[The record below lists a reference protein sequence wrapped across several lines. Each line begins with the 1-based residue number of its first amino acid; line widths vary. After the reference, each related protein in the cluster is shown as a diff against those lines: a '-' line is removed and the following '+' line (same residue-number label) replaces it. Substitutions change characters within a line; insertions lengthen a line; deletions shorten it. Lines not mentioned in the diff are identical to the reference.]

1 MTIYDGFLREGI
13 ALVIQQEAND
23 QSTCGME
30 LYVYFVCNGLMHSEQ
45 INHISSSKFSV
56 IRHSKNGKKVELF
69 YISPTSRV
77 FASLGLGRALD
88 KNQLYKCI

>member
-1 MTIYDGFLREGI
+1 MTIYDGFLTEGI

-30 LYVYFVCNGLMHSEQ
+30 LYVYFVRNGLMHSEQ

-56 IRHSKNGKKVELF
+56 IPHSKNEKKFQLF
-69 YISPTSRV
+69 YFSPSSRA
-77 FASLGLGRALD
+77 FANVGLGRAID